1 MTAQVHVEV
10 PRARRYPVSFAIEY
24 RPGNQRRWHSGVTQ
38 NVSASGVLFGEA
50 LSDRQLELGAPI
62 DMHLIIPSEI
72 QGHAPTRVL
81 CVGHVIRIVDRD
93 GDSQPRIIAAT
104 IARYRLVRG
113 DVAVGVPDAR
123 RASGERDGHR

>member
-1 MTAQVHVEV
+1 MTAQVRSEI

-24 RPGNQRRWHSGVTQ
+24 RPANQRRWQSGVTQ

-50 LSDRQLELGAPI
+50 ISDRQLELGAPI

-72 QGHAPTRVL
+72 QGRAATRVF
-81 CVGHVIRIVDRD
+81 CVGHVTRIVESIS
-93 GDSQPRIIAAT
+93 DSQPRAIAAT

-113 DVAVGVPDAR
+113 DEDVQGSA
-123 RASGERDGHR
+123 